1 MRLDQQPPQPSV
13 SERRGQR
20 LAPLQTNFSRPNA
33 HGAVQSPNLSAV
45 PDVAS
50 TLPAAPRLQRLRP
63 TDYQYESDGER
74 VPLQQTPV
82 KRQTSKSGLR
92 GLFAWEKPARK
103 ANIDTKLAEIDE
115 AHTTVT
121 QTVTVAD
128 TPLSPSV
135 SATPKTAMSMSTLIA
150 SPPGGASRTKLA
162 SKSRGK
168 LTDSRPVAGDHGW
181 KPPPLFQA
189 YPQAIKHDC
198 LWAPALSA
206 DSILRIQATAK
217 SHSSSNDVDPQGN
230 QPPNEEA
237 SAERKKKE
245 EREKKHMRTVSDTIG
260 KTEWSQKIYVLV
272 TSGYILQYS
281 ASGKHDRLPEKM
293 LQVGPRSV
301 AFASDAI
308 PGKRYVLQISQS
320 SEEDSTA
327 TVDTHRPLFS
337 RLGFHR
343 SYSRRWTRTFLLVF
357 CNAEE
362 MSSWLLAVRAQIE
375 ARGGKKYI
383 SENLYDEDLEHQ
395 LRPKPSIRQMVQRDP
410 NCFSKIYLQPHES
423 AGSDEKDQAPSDQSR
438 RSSYISVQRR
448 SIVYQSG
455 AESRSNSMS
464 TTQTDVTPPVNG
476 FGRLYPS
483 ASPPSGPYTLPN
495 GLTVPGTSEPGV
507 PPSSTTASMTKRLS
521 TYVAG
526 SLSTE
531 GHEPGSSPPTVP
543 EPILRSTSPPAPNF
557 SVPSFSKRFA
567 AKTVQAKLVQD
578 PRLDCDQSNGIR
590 HQESDEQLDA
600 LSAFPSP
607 PQSPA
612 RNMSKMSLNDI
623 HEDPST
629 VRNASPRRQLRVSNS
644 EDSLADLQ
652 QRNNDHRSLPNQRLP
667 ITYTMPS
674 HSRPQSIAID
684 PLSKLP
690 SEPQPTRPTTN
701 HGNQPHLELQRDRM
715 YPTDRS
721 GRPPSMARRKSMPGL
736 SVGPPAAPPPNCPL
750 PKIPYPIDPHRPILL
765 PSASLTSRSS
775 QLPPSKSLRDRQRS
789 FASINPPTSHID
801 LPTAPSI
808 DTPVSS
814 GL

>member
-1 MRLDQQPPQPSV
+1 MSLDQQPPQPSV

-33 HGAVQSPNLSAV
+33 HGSVQSPTLSAA
-45 PDVAS
+45 PDAAS
-50 TLPAAPRLQRLRP
+50 TVSATPRLQRLRP
-63 TDYQYESDGER
+63 TDYQNESQGER

-92 GLFAWEKPARK
+92 GLFAWEKPSHSDRVGHAIIAK
-103 ANIDTKLAEIDE
+103 CLC
-115 AHTTVT
+115 H
-121 QTVTVAD
+121 
-128 TPLSPSV
+128 
-135 SATPKTAMSMSTLIA
+135 PKTAMSMSTLVA
-150 SPPGGASRTKLA
+150 SPPGGASRMKLA

-168 LTDSRPVAGDHGW
+168 LSDSRPVAGDHGW

-198 LWAPALSA
+198 LWAPAMSA

-217 SHSSSNDVDPQGN
+217 SNSSSNDVDPQGN

-245 EREKKHMRTVSDTIG
+245 DKEKKHMRTVSDTIG

-281 ASGKHDRLPEKM
+281 ASGRHDRLPEKM
-293 LQVGPRSV
+293 LQVGPKSV

-357 CNAEE
+357 SNAEE

-383 SENLYDEDLEHQ
+383 SENPYDEGMEHQ

-410 NCFSKIYLQPHES
+410 NRFSNIYLQPHQS
-423 AGSDEKDQAPSDQSR
+423 AGSDEKDQALSDQSR

-448 SIVYQSG
+448 SLVYQSG

-476 FGRLYPS
+476 FGRLYSSVP
-483 ASPPSGPYTLPN
+483 PPSGPFTLPN
-495 GLTVPGTSEPGV
+495 GVAVPGAHQPSV
-507 PPSSTTASMTKRLS
+507 PPSPTTASLTKRLS
-521 TYVAG
+521 AYLAG
-526 SLSTE
+526 SPSTE
-531 GHEPGSSPPTVP
+531 GHEPGWSPSTVP

-567 AKTVQAKLVQD
+567 AKTAQAQLLQG
-578 PRLDCDQSNGIR
+578 PRLDCDRSNGLC
-590 HQESDEQLDA
+590 HQDSDEQLDA
-600 LSAFPSP
+600 LAAFPSP
-607 PQSPA
+607 PQSPT
-612 RNMSKMSLNDI
+612 RNMSRMGLNDI
-623 HEDPST
+623 HEDTST

-644 EDSLADLQ
+644 EDSLADPL
-652 QRNNDHRSLPNQRLP
+652 QRNNDHRSLPNPRLP
-667 ITYTMPS
+667 ITYTMTT
-674 HSRPQSIAID
+674 HFRPPSIAID
-684 PLSKLP
+684 PLTKL
-690 SEPQPTRPTTN
+690 SSDPQPTRPTTN
-701 HGNQPHLELQRDRM
+701 YGNQPRLELQRDRV
-715 YPTDRS
+715 YPTDHGS
-721 GRPPSMARRKSMPGL
+721 RPPSMARRKSMPGL
-736 SVGPPAAPPPNCPL
+736 SVGPPAAPPPIAPYQKSHVQSIHIGLFCYQVL
-750 PKIPYPIDPHRPILL
+750 PSQLGPPTCRLRRRYETAKEALPASILPRPIPIFPLL
-765 PSASLTSRSS
+765 
-775 QLPPSKSLRDRQRS
+775 Q
-789 FASINPPTSHID
+789 
-801 LPTAPSI
+801 
-808 DTPVSS
+808 V
-814 GL
+814 

>member
-1 MRLDQQPPQPSV
+1 MSLDQQPPQPSV

-20 LAPLQTNFSRPNA
+20 LAPLRTNFSRPTA
-33 HGAVQSPNLSAV
+33 HASVQSPTLAAA
-45 PDVAS
+45 PDAAS
-50 TLPAAPRLQRLRP
+50 TVSATPRLQRLRP
-63 TDYQYESDGER
+63 TDYQYESEGER

-92 GLFAWEKPARK
+92 GLFAREKPSRK
-103 ANIDTKLAEIDE
+103 SNVDTKLAEIDE
-115 AHTTVT
+115 AQTTVT
-121 QTVTVAD
+121 QTVTVSD

-135 SATPKTAMSMSTLIA
+135 CATPKTAMSTSTLVA

-168 LTDSRPVAGDHGW
+168 LSDSRPVAGDHGW

-198 LWAPALSA
+198 LWAPAMSA
-206 DSILRIQATAK
+206 DTILRIQATVK
-217 SHSSSNDVDPQGN
+217 SNSSSNDVDPQGN
-230 QPPNEEA
+230 QPPNEGA

-245 EREKKHMRTVSDTIG
+245 EKEKKHMRTVSDTIN
-260 KTEWSQKIYVLV
+260 KTEWTQKVYVLV

-320 SEEDSTA
+320 AEDDGA
-327 TVDTHRPLFS
+327 AIVDTHRPLFS

-343 SYSRRWTRTFLLVF
+343 SYSRRWTRAFLLVF

-383 SENLYDEDLEHQ
+383 SENLHDEVIEHQ
-395 LRPKPSIRQMVQRDP
+395 LRPKQSIRQMVQRDP
-410 NCFSKIYLQPHES
+410 NRFSNIYLQPQQL
-423 AGSDEKDQAPSDQSR
+423 AGSDEKDQALSDQSR

-464 TTQTDVTPPVNG
+464 TTHTDVTPPVNG
-476 FGRLYPS
+476 FGRLYSSVP
-483 ASPPSGPYTLPN
+483 PPSGPFTLSN
-495 GLTVPGTSEPGV
+495 GPAVPGASQPGV
-507 PPSSTTASMTKRLS
+507 PPSPTTASLTKRLS
-521 TYVAG
+521 AYLAG
-526 SLSTE
+526 PASTE
-531 GHEPGSSPPTVP
+531 GHEPGWSPSTVP

-567 AKTVQAKLVQD
+567 AKTAQAQLLQD
-578 PRLDCDQSNGIR
+578 PRLDCDQSNGLR
-590 HQESDEQLDA
+590 HQNSDEQLDA

-607 PQSPA
+607 PQSPT
-612 RNMSKMSLNDI
+612 RNMSRMGLNDI
-623 HEDPST
+623 YEDTSA

-644 EDSLADLQ
+644 EDSLADPQ
-652 QRNNDHRSLPNQRLP
+652 QRNKDYRSLPNPRLP
-667 ITYTMPS
+667 ITYTMTT
-674 HSRPQSIAID
+674 HFRPPSIAID
-684 PLSKLP
+684 PLTKIPPDS
-690 SEPQPTRPTTN
+690 QPTQPTTN
-701 HGNQPHLELQRDRM
+701 SGDQSRLELQRDGV
-715 YPTDRS
+715 YPTDHG

-750 PKIPYPIDPHRPILL
+750 PKIPSPIDPHRPVLL
-765 PSASLTSRSS
+765 PSASLTARSS
-775 QLPPSKSLRDRQRS
+775 QLPPSKTLRDRQRS
-789 FASINPPTSHID
+789 FASINPPKSLTD
-801 LPTAPSI
+801 LPATPSI
-808 DTPVSS
+808 DTQVSS

>member
-1 MRLDQQPPQPSV
+1 MSLDQQPPQPSV

-20 LAPLQTNFSRPNA
+20 LAPLQTNFSRPKA
-33 HGAVQSPNLSAV
+33 HGSVQSPTLSAV
-45 PDVAS
+45 PDAAS
-50 TLPAAPRLQRLRP
+50 TPSATPRLQRLRP
-63 TDYQYESDGER
+63 TDYQNESEGER

-92 GLFAWEKPARK
+92 GLFAWEKPSRK
-103 ANIDTKLAEIDE
+103 SNIDTKLAEIDE
-115 AHTTVT
+115 AHTTVS
-121 QTVTVAD
+121 QTVNVSD

-135 SATPKTAMSMSTLIA
+135 CATPKTAMSMSTLIA

-168 LTDSRPVAGDHGW
+168 LSDSRPVAGDHGW

-189 YPQAIKHDC
+189 YPQAIKHEC
-198 LWAPALSA
+198 LWAPAMSA
-206 DSILRIQATAK
+206 DSILRIQATTK
-217 SHSSSNDVDPQGN
+217 SNNSSNDVDPQGN

-245 EREKKHMRTVSDTIG
+245 EKEKKHMRTVSDTIS

-320 SEEDSTA
+320 SEEDGAA
-327 TVDTHRPLFS
+327 TVDAPRPLFS

-357 CNAEE
+357 CNADE

-383 SENLYDEDLEHQ
+383 SESLYDEGMEHQ

-410 NCFSKIYLQPHES
+410 NRFSNIYLQPHQS
-423 AGSDEKDQAPSDQSR
+423 AGSDEKDQALSDQSR

-476 FGRLYPS
+476 FGRLYSSVP
-483 ASPPSGPYTLPN
+483 PPSGPFTLPN
-495 GLTVPGTSEPGV
+495 GVAVPGVYQPSV
-507 PPSSTTASMTKRLS
+507 PPSPTTASLTKRLS
-521 TYVAG
+521 AYLAG
-526 SLSTE
+526 SPSTE
-531 GHEPGSSPPTVP
+531 GHEPGWSPSTVP

-567 AKTVQAKLVQD
+567 AKTAQAQLLQD
-578 PRLDCDQSNGIR
+578 SRLDCDRSNGLC
-590 HQESDEQLDA
+590 HQDSDEQLDA

-607 PQSPA
+607 PQSPT
-612 RNMSKMSLNDI
+612 RNISRMGLNDI
-623 HEDPST
+623 HEDTST

-644 EDSLADLQ
+644 EDSLADPL
-652 QRNNDHRSLPNQRLP
+652 QRNNDHRILPNPRLP
-667 ITYTMPS
+667 ITYTMTT
-674 HSRPQSIAID
+674 HFRPPSIAID
-684 PLSKLP
+684 PLTKLP
-690 SEPQPTRPTTN
+690 SDPQPTGATTN
-701 HGNQPHLELQRDRM
+701 YGNQPRLELQRDRV
-715 YPTDRS
+715 YPTDHG

-750 PKIPYPIDPHRPILL
+750 PKIPSPIDPHRPVLL
-765 PSASLTSRSS
+765 PSASLTARSS
-775 QLPPSKSLRDRQRS
+775 HLPPSKTLRDRQRS
-789 FASINPPTSHID
+789 FASINPPTSHTN
-801 LPTAPSI
+801 LPAAPSI
-808 DTPVSS
+808 DTQVSS